1 MASVGLPTTGQKWDP
16 MLQGYVPLNFGVPPP
31 GTSGSTGSA
40 TSGSSST
47 SGQNSDGSTYT
58 NSTGST
64 TSPSYSSESNYG
76 PDGKPISSTSGTF
89 TYNPFEQQQQLLREQ
104 ASISSQ
110 DAAAASDRQLASE
123 RAILQARAD
132 LNAQSQAQLM
142 GLLNSTGG
150 SAGPQVARESTG
162 GLADDTGARA
172 AAFARAKEQ
181 AGQTAQAALTGL
193 RSAVE
198 DRGLMGSSVEAAGVG
213 AAIGGAGGAVNDFT
227 REQLKQ
233 DLGRADQLADRNYQG
248 NITQRSQDIAQR
260 GQDLQAKQ
268 ALQGL
273 LMANK
278 VVY

>member
-1 MASVGLPTTGQKWDP
+1 MDGTGIFGTGSSAGAPPGYKWDP
-16 MLQGYVPLNFGVPPP
+16 RLQGYVPIGFGGPP
-31 GTSGSTGSA
+31 TGSA
-40 TSGSSST
+40 GST
-47 SGQNSDGSTYT
+47 TTNSDG
-58 NSTGST
+58 TGSTSTT
-64 TSPSYSSESNYG
+64 TSPSYGSDSNFG
-76 PDGKPISSTSGTF
+76 PDGKPIASGSF

-104 ASISSQ
+104 ASISSS

-142 GLLNSTGG
+142 AVLNSSGG
-150 SAGPQVARESTG
+150 PAGAQVARESTSG
-162 GLADDTGARA
+162 AADDTGARA

-181 AGQTAQAALTGL
+181 AGHTAQSALTGL
-193 RSAVE
+193 RSAME
-198 DRGLMGSSVEAAGVG
+198 DRGMMGSSVEAAGVG
-213 AAIGGAGGAVNDFT
+213 AAINGASGAVNDFT
-227 REQLKQ
+227 REQLGK
-233 DLGRADQLADRNYQG
+233 DLTRADQLADRNYQG
-248 NITQRSQDIAQR
+248 NLTQRSQDIAQR